1 MGTTADKLNKVL
13 STKADIKSAIIEKGV
28 AVSDSDTFASYG
40 DKIRNIKS
48 GSTLPSPFM
57 DRIDICKKLNA
68 QGINLDWNDSI
79 FGFDYND
86 TYNSSFGTY
95 YYFDVNTKL
104 NTVISNS
111 KSNISVFAD
120 KFFNDKNY
128 MSYLAEERIAK
139 YNDYHRVTNDI
150 SGELGYYDFNNARY
164 IDFSSC
170 FGMAN
175 QKKRRIFGFVDFETI
190 KFPKIYAPKCP
201 YCKIYCEYYDYTDGI
216 FYTPGGNPYEIL
228 PDAINFYDENI
239 YQSRIYPAGKKLYY
253 VLYLT
258 NTVNA
263 DMLVESFPINSTGI
277 TGMIEYGTS
286 YSPPTLTSAQ
296 KSRLAEKG
304 WSVSVY

>member
-1 MGTTADKLNKVL
+1 MGTVADKLNKVL
-13 STKADIKSAIIEKGV
+13 STKTDIKNAIIEKGV
-28 AVSDSDTFASYG
+28 DVSDSDVFSSYG

-57 DRIDICKKLNA
+57 DRIDIYKKLNA
-68 QGINLDWNDSI
+68 QGVNLDWDDSI
-79 FGFDYND
+79 FGFNYND
-86 TYNSSFGTY
+86 SYNSSFGEY

-104 NTVISNS
+104 NTIISNS

-120 KFFNDKNY
+120 KFFYYDNHMDN
-128 MSYLAEERIAK
+128 LAREKITK

-170 FGMAN
+170 FEMTS
-175 QKKRRIFGFVDFETI
+175 QDKRKVFGFEDFETI

-201 YCKIYCEYYDYTDGI
+201 YCKIYCRYYDYTDGI

-239 YQSRIYPAGKKLYY
+239 YRSHIYPSGKKLYY
-253 VLYLT
+253 TLYLT

-263 DMLVESFPINSTGI
+263 DVLVESFPINSTGI
-277 TGMIEYGTS
+277 TGMIKYGTS

-296 KSRLAEKG
+296 KSKLAEKG
-304 WSVSVY
+304 WSVSV

>member
-13 STKADIKSAIIEKGV
+13 STKTDIKNAIIEKGV
-28 AVSDSDTFASYG
+28 AVLDSDTFASYG
-40 DKIRNIKS
+40 DKIRSINS

-57 DRIDICKKLNA
+57 DRIDICKKLKA
-68 QGINLDWNDSI
+68 QGVNLGWNDSI
-79 FGFDYND
+79 FGFDYMD
-86 TYNSSFGTY
+86 SYNSNYGAY

-120 KFFNDKNY
+120 KFFYDKNY
-128 MSYLAEERIAK
+128 LNHLANENITR

-170 FGMAN
+170 FGMN
-175 QKKRRIFGFVDFETI
+175 TRDRRKVFGFVDFETI

-201 YCKIYCEYYDYTDGI
+201 YLEIYCTYYDYTDGI

-263 DMLVESFPINSTGI
+263 DVLVESFPINSTGI

-296 KSRLAEKG
+296 KSKLVEKG
-304 WSVSVY
+304 WSVSVN